1 MNYAKLISKMAEK
14 NDFSYFT
21 YAFGMEYLNETI
33 HTLSYEDILEICKIL
48 KNTDEG
54 LCHYCGYDTKKVYI
68 FQCCGYEECKLKE
81 ISNNVFKM
89 LYCDESDNS
98 IETQDYWIPVFLI
111 KEFWDFY
118 FNYINNSTTT
128 GTVKV
133 DDRKMAC
140 SLKLGEELKQSE
152 INIDSI
158 CQTIAKDFIKN
169 YNNYTNILNTLN
181 CFSNVSENN
190 CVEFFTNFL
199 KRLF

>member
-1 MNYAKLISKMAEK
+1 MK
-14 NDFSYFT
+14 
-21 YAFGMEYLNETI
+21 YLNGTI

-54 LCHYCGYDTKKVYI
+54 LCHYCGYDTKKVYV
-68 FQCCGYEECKLKE
+68 FQCCGYEDCKLKE

-111 KEFWDFY
+111 KEFWEFC

-128 GTVKV
+128 ETAKA
-133 DDRKMAC
+133 DDGKMAY

-152 INIDSI
+152 INVDSI
-158 CQTIAKDFIKN
+158 CQIIAKDFIKN
-169 YNNYTNILNTLN
+169 YNNYTNMLNALN
-181 CFSNVSENN
+181 CFSDVSEDN

>member
-1 MNYAKLISKMAEK
+1 MNYAKLISKIAET
-14 NDFSYFT
+14 NGFPYLT
-21 YAFGMEYLNETI
+21 YTFGMKYLNGTI

-54 LCHYCGYDTKKVYI
+54 LCHYCNYDTKKVYV

-111 KEFWDFY
+111 KEFWEFC

-128 GTVKV
+128 ETAKA
-133 DDRKMAC
+133 DDGKMAY

-152 INIDSI
+152 INVDSI
-158 CQTIAKDFIKN
+158 CQIIAKDFIKN
-169 YNNYTNILNTLN
+169 YNNYTNMLNALN
-181 CFSNVSENN
+181 CFSDVSEDN